1 MKLVETSKDN
11 RANLRTENNTLPSA
25 PATRNEKRGN
35 SDFKQRVAKVAAVAA
50 SNATAVDRDSRFPAE
65 AIAAA
70 KAERLLGIFAPK
82 DFGGEGAS
90 ISDVVEA
97 TYMLGRACGSTGMV
111 FAMHQIM
118 VACLVRH
125 MNGSEWHARLLRR
138 LCNEQMLLASS
149 TTDGMGGGDLRK
161 SDCAVEQHAYRF
173 TLEKAATVL
182 SYAASADGILTTAR
196 RTPDSPP
203 TDQVFVALSK
213 EDYKLHHSVDWDTL
227 GMRGTCSSG
236 FKLESAGA
244 VEQIFPEPYHK
255 IHSETVMPV
264 ANLTWA
270 AVWAGIAADAVERA
284 RLFTRKAARKLNDKL
299 PPGAAHVTRASASLA
314 MLRATIKSTLEDYE
328 STMSH
333 EASADALDFQ
343 IRTNLLKVN
352 ASELAISIVTSALQ
366 ACGLSGYRNDGEFS
380 VARQMRDIL
389 SSSIMINNDR
399 ILSNVASTALLV
411 DVAASLTD

>member
-1 MKLVETSKDN
+1 MKLVESHKD
-11 RANLRTENNTLPSA
+11 AVATLRTDPK
-25 PATRNEKRGN
+25 TR
-35 SDFKQRVAKVAAVAA
+35 SDAETGISNLKKRVAEVASIAA
-50 SNATAVDRDSRFPAE
+50 STAADVDSSSRFPAE

-70 KAERLLGIFAPK
+70 KTQRLLGILAPK
-82 DFGGEGAS
+82 EFGGEGAS

-97 TYMLGRACGSTGMV
+97 TYMLGRACGSTGMI

-125 MNGSEWHARLLRR
+125 MNGSEWHMRLLRQ
-138 LCNEQMLLASS
+138 LSSEQMLLASS

-161 SDCAVEQHAYRF
+161 SDCAVEQQAYRF
-173 TLEKAATVL
+173 TLTKSATVL
-182 SYAASADGILTTAR
+182 SYGANADGILTTAR

-203 TDQVFVALSK
+203 TDQVFVALTK
-213 EDYKLHHSVDWDTL
+213 NDYKLHHLVDWDTL
-227 GMRGTCSSG
+227 GMRGTCSTG
-236 FKLESAGA
+236 FTLESAGG
-244 VEQIFPEPYHK
+244 VEQIFPDPYHK
-255 IHSETVMPV
+255 IHSQTVMPV

-270 AVWAGIAADAVERA
+270 AVWAGIAASAVERA
-284 RLFTRKAARKLNDKL
+284 RLFTRKAARKANDKL
-299 PPGAAHVTRASASLA
+299 PPGAAHVTRASATLA
-314 MLRATIKSTLEDYE
+314 MLRATIKSSLKDYE
-328 STMSH
+328 SATAN
-333 EASADALDFQ
+333 ETSADALEFQ

-411 DVAASLTD
+411 DIAASLTD